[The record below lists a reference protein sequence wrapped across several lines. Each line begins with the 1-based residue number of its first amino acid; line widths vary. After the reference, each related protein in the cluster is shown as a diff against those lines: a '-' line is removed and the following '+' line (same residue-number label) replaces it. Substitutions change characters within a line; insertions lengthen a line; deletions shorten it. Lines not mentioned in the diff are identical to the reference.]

1 MPIRSGDN
9 SNKTTTKFT
18 DRSSARRR
26 SSLLRQQI
34 VPRHL
39 GQPSALCVGSPA
51 KTMRLQICWDPLG
64 HAEMSHAPWSPVNH
78 SAPPKSP
85 RDLECSKKNSNLL
98 QTGFTWSILGLGSL
112 FFRVGYERTTQN
124 WGNRGGVTSKKALW
138 TSRSESWRS

>member
-18 DRSSARRR
+18 DRSSAHRR

-39 GQPSALCVGSPA
+39 GQPSALCVA

-78 SAPPKSP
+78 SAPPRSP
-85 RDLECSKKNSNLL
+85 RDLECSKKKFQSLTNWVHVVD
-98 QTGFTWSILGLGSL
+98 TWSGVTV
-112 FFRVGYERTTQN
+112 FRVGYERTTQN